1 MHCLSVPGT
10 TLGTFLVPLRHINF
24 WYMSLR
30 VMVLFICIYFSQG
43 LTVLSW
49 NSQCKQS
56 GLILKRSPCPCL
68 SSDGIKGLCH
78 GHCVQSFGFGS
89 VSRSPGRPPA
99 LSIADDLEHL
109 MFLLLPWSS
118 WVVNINIQKERNR
131 RQQRS
136 SEPEWGWNLTRKTRS
151 LVASCP
157 AHCVGLIWASQSRA
171 APTHRALLFA
181 AQVASFL
188 CWLHSF
194 SVSFLSRTCAVFCLQ
209 HFGVFPLE
217 HHTLPSCG
225 RRRSRRRLPRAKM
238 KKATK
243 KQFPG

>member
-1 MHCLSVPGT
+1 
-10 TLGTFLVPLRHINF
+10 
-24 WYMSLR
+24 
-30 VMVLFICIYFSQG
+30 MVLFICIYFSQG

-89 VSRSPGRPPA
+89 VSRSPDRPPA

-118 WVVNINIQKERNR
+118 WVVNINIPKGRNR
-131 RQQRS
+131 TQQRS
-136 SEPEWGWNLTRKTRS
+136 SGPEWGWNLTRKTRS

-157 AHCVGLIWASQSRA
+157 AHCVGLIWASRSWA

-188 CWLHSF
+188 SWLHSF
-194 SVSFLSRTCAVFCLQ
+194 SVSFLSRHTYHVLCSVSNILAS
-209 HFGVFPLE
+209 FPLE

-238 KKATK
+238 KKTTK